1 MVATIVG
8 VTVLLIIAIGVLTVM
23 LVWKI
28 YNRMITLRARYR
40 NAYAQIDVQLQRRY
54 DLIPNLVETA
64 KGYLQHERETL
75 VAVIEARNQAIS
87 TMEMASS
94 APGNPQAMQMMS
106 AAEANLTGALE
117 RLFAVSKAYPQ
128 LQANETMS
136 TLLEELRSTEN
147 ELAFAQQGFND
158 AVTAYN
164 TQRDAF
170 PNNVVASSFNF
181 GSAELWQD
189 RLPEAATAPRVSF
202 N

>member
-75 VAVIEARNQAIS
+75 VAVIEARNQAVS

-94 APGNPQAMQMMS
+94 APGNPQAMQMMA
-106 AAEANLTGALE
+106 AAEASLTGALG
-117 RLFAVSKAYPQ
+117 RLFAVSEAYPQ

-136 TLLEELRSTEN
+136 TLMEELRSTEN
-147 ELAFAQQGFND
+147 KLAFARQGFND

-189 RLPEAATAPRVSF
+189 RVPEAATAPRVSF

>member
-28 YNRMITLRARYR
+28 YNRLITLRARYR

-75 VAVIEARNQAIS
+75 VAVIEARNQAMS

-94 APGNPQAMQMMS
+94 APGNPQAMQMMA
-106 AAEANLTGALE
+106 AAEANLTGALG
-117 RLFAVSKAYPQ
+117 RLFAVSEAYPQ

-136 TLLEELRSTEN
+136 TLMEELRSTEN
-147 ELAFAQQGFND
+147 KMAFARQGFND

-164 TQRDAF
+164 TQRDSF

-189 RLPEAATAPRVSF
+189 RVPEAATAPRVSF